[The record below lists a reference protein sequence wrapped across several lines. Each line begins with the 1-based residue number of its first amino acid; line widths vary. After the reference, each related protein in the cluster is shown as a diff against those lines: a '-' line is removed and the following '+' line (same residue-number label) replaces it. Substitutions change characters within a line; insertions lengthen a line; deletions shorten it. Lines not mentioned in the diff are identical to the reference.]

1 VKKNTEKKKEP
12 YPLKR
17 KRFTLSEEEKSN
29 IFTQLEELLKN
40 EKRIQFAYLF
50 GSFVEKL
57 PFHDIDLSIWVNGL
71 LDKDAIS
78 FSVELSGRLTRQ
90 MNYPVDIRILN
101 FAPVPFRFEV
111 VRGKRIYVRDEQTH
125 SEFLE
130 DTMRRYLDIQPIL
143 YRATKEAFAE

>member
-1 VKKNTEKKKEP
+1 
-12 YPLKR
+12 
-17 KRFTLSEEEKSN
+17 
-29 IFTQLEELLKN
+29 
-40 EKRIQFAYLF
+40 
-50 GSFVEKL
+50 
-57 PFHDIDLSIWVNGL
+57 
-71 LDKDAIS
+71 
-78 FSVELSGRLTRQ
+78 

>member
-1 VKKNTEKKKEP
+1 MKKNSEKKEP

-50 GSFVEKL
+50 GSFVGKL

-111 VRGKRIYVRDEQTH
+111 VRGKRIYVRDEQAH
-125 SEFLE
+125 SEFIE
-130 DTMRRYLDIQPIL
+130 DTLRRYLDIQPIL
-143 YRATKEAFAE
+143 YRGTKEAFAE

>member
-1 VKKNTEKKKEP
+1 VKKNSEKKEP

-50 GSFVEKL
+50 GSFVGKL

-111 VRGKRIYVRDEQTH
+111 VRGKRIYVRDEQAH
-125 SEFLE
+125 CEFIE
-130 DTMRRYLDIQPIL
+130 DTLRRYLDIQPIL

>member
-1 VKKNTEKKKEP
+1 MKKNIEKKEP

-17 KRFTLSEEEKSN
+17 KRFTLSEKEKSN
-29 IFTQLEELLKN
+29 VFTQLEELLKN

-50 GSFVEKL
+50 GSFVGKL

-111 VRGKRIYVRDEQTH
+111 VRGKRIYVRDEQAH
-125 SEFLE
+125 CEFIE
-130 DTMRRYLDIQPIL
+130 DTLRRYLDIQPIL

>member
-1 VKKNTEKKKEP
+1 MKKNSEKKEP

-50 GSFVEKL
+50 GSFVGKL

-111 VRGKRIYVRDEQTH
+111 VRGKRIYVRDEQAH
-125 SEFLE
+125 CEFIE
-130 DTMRRYLDIQPIL
+130 DTLRRYLDIQPIL